1 MNEARVYADGFERSF
16 AEVKDL
22 LEFLAERGRNAKWIR
37 KPTNT
42 LRLAPLE
49 KEAQNL
55 DAADASME
63 EILEDTEKNTQLV
76 LKMRGESYPVRDC
89 AIRTILSRAGVNG
102 DGLRKL
108 DKATYAKVVNYCL
121 RVAKGDA
128 LIKIADGKVSAV
140 HGGDKHDYSL
150 GWKSYGDP
158 EYVPHVLRYYS
169 VGGSF
174 GGFFGNQQIAAIAK
188 NQLGNEGGQ
197 KFWSWWEFTERKEWC
212 ACFVSWCAEQAGL
225 LQNGTMPRFAY
236 CPDGVD

>member
-108 DKATYAKVVNYCL
+108 DKATYAKVVNTLKHARRQQEDLFLYGRGL
-121 RVAKGDA
+121 PV
-128 LIKIADGKVSAV
+128 LILKLIGM
-140 HGGDKHDYSL
+140 L
-150 GWKSYGDP
+150 KS
-158 EYVPHVLRYYS
+158 
-169 VGGSF
+169 
-174 GGFFGNQQIAAIAK
+174 
-188 NQLGNEGGQ
+188 
-197 KFWSWWEFTERKEWC
+197 RK
-212 ACFVSWCAEQAGL
+212 S
-225 LQNGTMPRFAY
+225 NI
-236 CPDGVD
+236 